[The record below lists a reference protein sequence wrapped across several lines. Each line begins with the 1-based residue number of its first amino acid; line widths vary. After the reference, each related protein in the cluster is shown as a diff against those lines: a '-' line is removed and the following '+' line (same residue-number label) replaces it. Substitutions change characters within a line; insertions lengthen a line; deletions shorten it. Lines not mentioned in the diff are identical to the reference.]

1 MDSATITGSG
11 LSGAPRDSLTAR
23 SGLSGAPRDSL
34 TARFRVRDAF
44 ALPGDD
50 ETVVARAGR
59 EQTYPIHVTRDA
71 TATRSRLAELL
82 ETAETVA
89 VISDDTVD
97 ALYGNQL
104 RATLRGLHHDVIAYT
119 VPAGEASKSLEQ
131 AVALWHWL
139 AESRLGRRDV
149 VLSFGGGVICDLGG
163 WVASAYMRG
172 IPYVNLP
179 TTLLAMV
186 DGALGGKVAV
196 NHKVAKN
203 LLGAF
208 EQPAGVV
215 CHLPH
220 LRSLERRQLAAGLAE
235 CIKKGVIASPAYFDF
250 IESNADAILAGDEQ
264 ALDQLVS
271 AAAAIK
277 TALIERDPYEIDLR
291 RPLNFGHTVGHPLE
305 TVTGYAPLL
314 HGEAVAFGMAVE
326 ARIAEQR
333 GWLDAHTLDRLI
345 ALLDR
350 CRLPTDADLIPPTT
364 AGELIEAMEKVRLI
378 RAGSLRWVLPLA
390 LGETIIA
397 DDVTEAEV
405 REALAHSGVQ

>member
-1 MDSATITGSG
+1 MHTATITG
-11 LSGAPRDSLTAR
+11 L
-23 SGLSGAPRDSL
+23 
-34 TARFRVRDAF
+34 RVSDAF
-44 ALPGDD
+44 ALPRGEDP
-50 ETVVARAGR
+50 VIARAAR
-59 EQTYPIHVTRDA
+59 EQRYPIHVTLGA
-71 TATRSRLAELL
+71 TATRERLAELL
-82 ETAETVA
+82 AAAETVA
-89 VISDDTVD
+89 VLSDGNVD
-97 ALYGNQL
+97 ELYGGAL
-104 RATLRGLHHDVIAYT
+104 RRTLRGLGHDVIAHT

-139 AESRLGRRDV
+139 AESRLGRRD
-149 VLSFGGGVICDLGG
+149 LLLCFGGGVVCDLGG

-196 NHKVAKN
+196 NHRVAKN

-250 IESNADAILAGDEQ
+250 IEARADAILTGDER
-264 ALDQLVS
+264 ALETLVR

-326 ARIAEQR
+326 ARIAEAR
-333 GWLDAHTLDRLI
+333 GWLDAATLDRLI
-345 ALLDR
+345 DLLDR
-350 CRLPTDADLIPPTT
+350 CGLPTDGALLPP
-364 AGELIEAMEKVRLI
+364 ARAAELLAAMEKVRLI
-378 RAGSLRWVLPLA
+378 RAGSLRWVLPVA
-390 LGETIIA
+390 LGETIVA
-397 DDVTEAEV
+397 DDVSEAEV
-405 REALAHSGVQ
+405 REALARSGVQ

>member
-1 MDSATITGSG
+1 MQTISG
-11 LSGAPRDSLTAR
+11 
-23 SGLSGAPRDSL
+23 
-34 TARFRVRDAF
+34 FRVSDAF
-44 ALPGDD
+44 ALPGAD
-50 ETVVARAGR
+50 ETVLARAAR
-59 EQTYPIHVTRDA
+59 EQTYRVHVTSDA
-71 TATRSRLAELL
+71 TATRVRLAELL
-82 ETAETVA
+82 ATAETVA
-89 VISDDTVD
+89 VISDETVD

-104 RATLRGLHHDVIAYT
+104 RATLRGLGHDVIAQT

-172 IPYVNLP
+172 IPYANLP

-196 NHKVAKN
+196 NHRVAKN

-208 EQPAGVV
+208 EQPGGVV
-215 CHLPH
+215 CHLPY
-220 LRSLERRQLAAGLAE
+220 LSSLDRRQLAAGLAE

-250 IESNADAILAGDEQ
+250 IEAAAGAILAGDEP
-264 ALDQLVS
+264 ALDRLVRT
-271 AAAAIK
+271 AAAIK
-277 TALIERDPYEIDLR
+277 TALIERDPYELDLR

-326 ARIAEQR
+326 ARIAERR
-333 GWLDAHTLDRLI
+333 GWLDAHTLERLI

-350 CRLPTDADLIPPTT
+350 CGLPTDAGLLPPVR
-364 AGELIEAMEKVRLI
+364 AGELIHATEKVRLI
-378 RAGSLRWVLPLA
+378 RAGSLRWVLPVA

-397 DDVTEAEV
+397 DDVSEAEL
-405 REALAHSGVQ
+405 REALARSGVQ